1 MLFAIIASSLLVSLY
16 FVFQTI
22 EAERSQR
29 QQVRET
35 AEVLTEL
42 NILNRALL
50 NAETGQRGYMI
61 TLDQRYLAP
70 YFAGRDRYRPSLE
83 RLRTRISAD
92 ATPRQMALMD
102 EIESLSETRFAE
114 MRDVVAL
121 LDARELME
129 ARRRVLTDEGQE
141 AMDRLRR
148 SFREI
153 EAIENYLLAES
164 IAETARFES
173 RVLQM
178 LAGLLV
184 VMIVAIAF
192 GYILVT
198 RNIRAESEAAQAAA
212 LGEARDQADLLAKE
226 LNHRV
231 KNLFAVILA
240 IVQMSGRDRPEAKEV
255 VDRIGERVRALLKA
269 HEVTQGTLERP
280 VASLEALIGTTLAP
294 YRSTRQPAR
303 LEGPQ
308 ITLAAQQ
315 VTPLGLV
322 LHELTTN
329 AVKYGCWASGGHLE
343 VAWSIA
349 GQDVVVEWRE
359 NCAGDD
365 EEPARQ
371 GFGSMLMTSAA
382 RQLRGTIDRQFTKEG
397 VRVVIV
403 FPLAEID

>member
-1 MLFAIIASSLLVSLY
+1 MRDTAS
-16 FVFQTI
+16 
-22 EAERSQR
+22 
-29 QQVRET
+29 
-35 AEVLTEL
+35 VLTEL
-42 NILNRALL
+42 NILNRAVL

-61 TLDQRYLAP
+61 TLDERYLQP
-70 YFAGRDRYRPSLE
+70 YHSGRERYRPSLE
-83 RLRTRISAD
+83 RLRARISTD

-114 MRDVVAL
+114 LEDVVQL
-121 LDARELME
+121 LKQRDLME
-129 ARRRVLTDEGQE
+129 ARRRVLSDEGQE
-141 AMDRLRR
+141 AMSRLRS

-153 EAIENYLLAES
+153 EDIENYLLAEA
-164 IAETARFES
+164 ITETARFEG

-178 LAGLLV
+178 LAALLV
-184 VMIVAIAF
+184 VMVVAIAF
-192 GYILVT
+192 GYMLIT
-198 RNIRAESEAAQAAA
+198 RNIRAETEAAQAAA
-212 LGEARDQADLLAKE
+212 LGQARDRADLLAKE

-255 VDRIGERVRALLKA
+255 VERIGERVRALLKA

-280 VASLEALIGTTLAP
+280 VASLEALIETTLAP
-294 YRSTRQPAR
+294 YRSTRHPAR
-303 LEGPQ
+303 LEGPE

-329 AVKYGCWASGGHLE
+329 AVKYGCWSRGGHLE
-343 VAWSIA
+343 VIWSGQ
-349 GQDVVVEWRE
+349 GQDLVLEWRE
-359 NCAGDD
+359 NCAGED

-397 VRVVIV
+397 VRVTII
-403 FPLAEID
+403 FPLAD